1 MPPRVNIT
9 QGRISFIF
17 TGDDCTSNSKYIVNI
32 IMKCDYKAENSY
44 PEIFPDVCIYVLRF
58 LFNF

>member
-1 MPPRVNIT
+1 MPPTVNIT

-17 TGDDCTSNSKYIVNI
+17 TGDDCTSKIKYIVNI

-44 PEIFPDVCIYVLRF
+44 PEIFPDVCMH
-58 LFNF
+58 